1 MEETIERKRAVV
13 DLSDLA
19 NTLNIESELKSL
31 LNETED
37 NTTCMWY
44 LICILDGM
52 DKNDLLELAESNVGK
67 IQDARSSF
75 LKKKYQV
82 DSGLVTQVANLKE
95 EVKVVVKESKE
106 VRTSIEE
113 GIDKMLSEQ
122 LKNVERLVM
131 AKEEIVEMQKRQIIE
146 LERKNK
152 RLEEQKTKS
161 SDEEMRELLEQI
173 KENGRVPNFE
183 TQKETGQAEA
193 VPNFGTVFEIEQE
206 ESAMGFVPF
215 EEQKQI
221 EDVPNFGTVEETEK
235 EKGKKRN
242 RFAVYLAKL
251 DTKRFIERYLDK
263 EDISEEQKE
272 FFLECFEAGMSVKEI
287 EEFASQNLSVPM
299 MRRLKNILEKNRGKK
314 EWI

>member
-67 IQDARSSF
+67 IQDARSTF

-95 EVKVVVKESKE
+95 EVKGVVKESKE

-152 RLEEQKTKS
+152 RLEEERKTKS

-183 TQKETGQAEA
+183 TQK
-193 VPNFGTVFEIEQE
+193 EIEQE

-221 EDVPNFGTVEETEK
+221 EDVPNFGTVEETEM

>member
-67 IQDARSSF
+67 IQDARSTF

-95 EVKVVVKESKE
+95 EVKGVVKESKE

-146 LERKNK
+146 LERKIK
-152 RLEEQKTKS
+152 RLEEEQKTKS
-161 SDEEMRELLEQI
+161 SEEEMRELLEQI
-173 KENGRVPNFE
+173 RESER
-183 TQKETGQAEA
+183 
-193 VPNFGTVFEIEQE
+193 VPNFGTQKESEPSKDVPNFGTSLATEQE
-206 ESAMGFVPF
+206 ESAMEFITQ
-215 EEQKQI
+215 EEQRQI
-221 EDVPNFGTVEETEK
+221 EDVPNFGTLGEETEM

-251 DTKRFIERYLDK
+251 DTKRFIERYLDR

-272 FFLECFEAGMSVKEI
+272 FFLECFEQGMSVKEI
-287 EEFASQNLSVPM
+287 EEFASQNLSVPTM
-299 MRRLKNILEKNRGKK
+299 KRLKNILEKNKR
-314 EWI
+314 

>member
-13 DLSDLA
+13 NLSELA

-52 DKNDLLELAESNVGK
+52 DKNDLLELAGSNVGK
-67 IQDARSSF
+67 IQDARSAF
-75 LKKKYQV
+75 LKKKYQA
-82 DSGLVTQVANLKE
+82 DSGLVKQVATLKE
-95 EVKVVVKESKE
+95 EVKSIAKESKE

-146 LERKNK
+146 LERKIK
-152 RLEEQKTKS
+152 RLEEEQKTKS
-161 SDEEMRELLEQI
+161 SEEEMRELLEQI
-173 KENGRVPNFE
+173 KDFE
-183 TQKETGQAEA
+183 TQKETGQNEV
-193 VPNFGTVFEIEQE
+193 VPNFGTVFETEQE

-299 MRRLKNILEKNRGKK
+299 MRRLKDILEKNKR
-314 EWI
+314 